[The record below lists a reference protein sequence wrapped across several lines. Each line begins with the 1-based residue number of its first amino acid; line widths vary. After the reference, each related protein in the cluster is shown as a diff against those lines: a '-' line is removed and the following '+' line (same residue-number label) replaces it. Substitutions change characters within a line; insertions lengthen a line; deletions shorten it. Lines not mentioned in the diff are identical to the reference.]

1 LRGEMVLS
9 AASFAIEG
17 GVSIS
22 TICDEK
28 KIFYISLL
36 LFRTGSKEPRLQ
48 PLGPRTP
55 SIFAYYYYYLF
66 FFFFWKELITKK
78 NLKYYKFIIIINLMP
93 RNLFRDS
100 YIFLLPPPST
110 HLFPSQSCLFFY
122 I

>member
-1 LRGEMVLS
+1 VLS

-66 FFFFWKELITKK
+66 FFFFFLKGTVNQKK
-78 NLKYYKFIIIINLMP
+78 
-93 RNLFRDS
+93 
-100 YIFLLPPPST
+100 T
-110 HLFPSQSCLFFY
+110 
-122 I
+122 